1 MTLGIFLNTNTF
13 SHEQTIAFF
22 LPLCNDNT
30 HSIVDIENLHNDYD
44 LSANSAYVQELA
56 TLLRKTYVCGG
67 SNQTVYDYFYDSLYT
82 TLVGSS
88 SASGTYFLSLEYQW
102 LHNLNE
108 QNKVE
113 IIEKMDYDALIN
125 SLA

>member
-1 MTLGIFLNTNTF
+1 M
-13 SHEQTIAFF
+13 
-22 LPLCNDNT
+22 
-30 HSIVDIENLHNDYD
+30 
-44 LSANSAYVQELA
+44 SANSAYVQELA
-56 TLLRKTYVCGG
+56 TLLKKTYVCGG

-102 LHNLNE
+102 LHNLKE

-113 IIEKMDYDALIN
+113 ILEQMDYDTLIN